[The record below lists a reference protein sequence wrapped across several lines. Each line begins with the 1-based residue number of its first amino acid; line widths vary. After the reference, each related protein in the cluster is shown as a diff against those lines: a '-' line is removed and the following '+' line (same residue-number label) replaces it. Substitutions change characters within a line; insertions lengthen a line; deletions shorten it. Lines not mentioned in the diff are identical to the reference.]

1 MCCFIQYIVLYAS
14 FCAPYSH
21 KPGTGRGYIYYPLVK
36 KEEYSRK
43 QLFGFISRYFD
54 NSFSSL
60 ASFFAKESN
69 MTAEEL
75 DVLLEETRRKLKNEK
90 GKE

>member
-1 MCCFIQYIVLYAS
+1 MEVGGSYR
-14 FCAPYSH
+14 
-21 KPGTGRGYIYYPLVK
+21 TGYTFVYGYIYYPLVK

>member
-1 MCCFIQYIVLYAS
+1 MKSTPANS
-14 FCAPYSH
+14 FLA
-21 KPGTGRGYIYYPLVK
+21 L
-36 KEEYSRK
+36 
-43 QLFGFISRYFD
+43 ISRYFD

>member
-1 MCCFIQYIVLYAS
+1 
-14 FCAPYSH
+14 
-21 KPGTGRGYIYYPLVK
+21 
-36 KEEYSRK
+36 
-43 QLFGFISRYFD
+43 
-54 NSFSSL
+54 L